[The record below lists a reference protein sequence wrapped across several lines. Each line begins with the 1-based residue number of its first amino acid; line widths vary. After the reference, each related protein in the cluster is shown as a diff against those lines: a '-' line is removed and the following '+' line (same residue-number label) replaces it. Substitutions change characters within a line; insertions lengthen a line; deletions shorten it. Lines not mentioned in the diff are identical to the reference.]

1 MRARWDGDTKIMTIG
16 VDTIKKEK
24 CYACTRT
31 IGEHSNKDLIRCFF
45 RVQGTLIVNA
55 KELWEYKEMEA
66 DQMKQLD
73 KKQLDQLKDDRGND
87 IEWKQVDVR
96 DPHRK
101 KTLADSKELDKA
113 MGDLTEEQLKELSTS
128 GTTQNVEQL
137 ADGGEKVMEFIDP
150 NSEEGKKIMKLHAEQ
165 FKNQRKPKKGVQV
178 NEVDMR
184 RNKDGKN

>member
-1 MRARWDGDTKIMTIG
+1 MEERIMTIG
-16 VDTIKKEK
+16 TNSIKKER
-24 CYACTRT
+24 CYACNELF
-31 IGEHSNKDLIRCFF
+31 GDHSHKDLLRCLF

-73 KKQLDQLKDDRGND
+73 EKQLAQLKDDKGKD
-87 IEWKQVDVR
+87 INWETVDVR

-101 KTLADSKELDKA
+101 KTLDNAKQLDKE
-113 MGDLTEEQLKELSTS
+113 MGDLTEEQLKELGTK
-128 GTTQNVEQL
+128 GTTKKVEKL

-165 FKNQRKPKKGVQV
+165 FKNQRRPKKGVQV
-178 NEVDMR
+178 NEVDMK
-184 RNKDGKN
+184 RNRDGKD